1 MSYRGPL
8 SSFGHVLAVVAASAA
23 IGGAL
28 SCAAFPSTARD
39 GTLSSTLTSDGG
51 RSSTITTR
59 ARASRGEIIA
69 AAPGTY
75 IDQLLADRDSVL
87 ERWPDHVSKPLRVW
101 IDSTTTIDGDQ
112 AGFPA
117 AVRAA
122 FRDWSATGIPL
133 RFIYV
138 SSPRDADIRVR
149 WTERLNKKTGSTTWR
164 TDRAGWMLAGDITLA
179 THISDGQSLDARGMR
194 AIALHETGHAL
205 GLSHSGESTDVM
217 AALVRVDGLSAPD
230 RNTIKLLYSYQA
242 GPVH

>member
-8 SSFGHVLAVVAASAA
+8 SSFGHVLAVVTAFTAL
-23 IGGAL
+23 GGAL
-28 SCAAFPSTARD
+28 SCAAFPSAARD
-39 GTLSSTLTSDGG
+39 GTLSSAL
-51 RSSTITTR
+51 SSNSGHSVR
-59 ARASRGEIIA
+59 ARASRGDIIA

-75 IDQLLADRDSVL
+75 IDQLLADRDSTL
-87 ERWPDHVSKPLRVW
+87 ERWPDRVSKPLRVW
-101 IDSTTTIDGDQ
+101 IDSSSTIDGDQ

-117 AVRAA
+117 AVRSA

-133 RFIYV
+133 RFVYV

-164 TDRAGWMLAGDITLA
+164 TDRIGWMLAGDITLA

-217 AALVRVDGLSAPD
+217 AALVRVDGISATD
-230 RNTIKLLYSYQA
+230 RNTIKLLYSYPA
-242 GPVH
+242 GPVY

>member
-8 SSFGHVLAVVAASAA
+8 SSSGHVLAVVTAFTAL
-23 IGGAL
+23 GGVL

-39 GTLSSTLTSDGG
+39 GTLGSTLSSSSA
-51 RSSTITTR
+51 RSVR
-59 ARASRGEIIA
+59 ARASRGDIIA
-69 AAPGTY
+69 GAAGTY
-75 IDQLLADRDSVL
+75 IDQLLADRDSTL
-87 ERWPDHVSKPLRVW
+87 ERWPDRVSKPLRVW
-101 IDSTTTIDGDQ
+101 IDSSTTIEGDQ

-133 RFIYV
+133 RFTYV

-149 WTERLNKKTGSTTWR
+149 WTDRLNKKTGSTTWR
-164 TDRAGWMLAGDITLA
+164 TDRTGWMLTGDITLA

-217 AALVRVDGLSAPD
+217 AALVRVDGLSAQD
-230 RNTIKLLYSYQA
+230 RNTIKLLYSYPA
-242 GPVH
+242 GPVQ

>member
-1 MSYRGPL
+1 MSYRGRL
-8 SSFGHVLAVVAASAA
+8 SSLGHVLAVVAASTA
-23 IGGAL
+23 IGGVL
-28 SCAAFPSTARD
+28 SCAAFPAAARD
-39 GTLSSTLTSDGG
+39 GTLSSTLSSSSSRTSA
-51 RSSTITTR
+51 R

-75 IDQLLADRDSVL
+75 IDQLLADRDSTF
-87 ERWPDHVSKPLRVW
+87 ERWPDRVSKPLKIW
-101 IDSTTTIDGDQ
+101 IDSSTTIGGAQ

-133 RFIYV
+133 RFMYV
-138 SSPRDADIRVR
+138 SSARDADIRVR
-149 WTERLNKKTGSTTWR
+149 WTDRLNKKTGSTTWR
-164 TDRAGWMLAGDITLA
+164 TDRTGWMLAGDITLA
-179 THISDGQSLDARGMR
+179 THISDGQALDARGMR

-205 GLSHSGESTDVM
+205 GLSHSGEATDIM

-230 RNTIKLLYSYQA
+230 RNTIKLLYSYPA